1 MAENLII
8 YLYLLF
14 ISILTSPVEQNTVR
28 DDVLTTAANEVGV
41 LEVGNN
47 RGARVEEYLAVTG
60 LGGGNPW
67 CAAFVAWVY
76 DSNGVAI
83 PRSAAWSPSWFPSA
97 KTVHTRGVNE
107 FNYTAGDVFGIW
119 YQSKKRVAHVGLI
132 VGDDGDFVKTIEG
145 NTNDE
150 GSREGNGVWRRKRLK
165 RQVYQVANWID

>member
-14 ISILTSPVEQNTVR
+14 ISYLTSPVEQNTIR
-28 DDVLTTAANEVGV
+28 QDVVSTANNEIGV

-97 KTVHTRGVNE
+97 KTVYTRGVNE

-132 VGDDGDFVKTIEG
+132 MGEDEDFVITTEG